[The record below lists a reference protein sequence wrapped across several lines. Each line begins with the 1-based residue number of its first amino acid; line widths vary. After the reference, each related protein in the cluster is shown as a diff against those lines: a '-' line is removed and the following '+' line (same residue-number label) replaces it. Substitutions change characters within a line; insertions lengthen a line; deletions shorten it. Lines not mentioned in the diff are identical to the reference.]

1 MTSFVNLH
9 KTATNKSKMFKT
21 STKRTQE
28 DELPDVARFMPRV
41 YEDDDIDVDGGND
54 LNDDLDA
61 SNEEE
66 VNVKEEEEEEKE
78 EKVVEA
84 AAVTVKKS
92 KSKRIEEEEL
102 RPEEQGCS
110 E

>member
-1 MTSFVNLH
+1 
-9 KTATNKSKMFKT
+9 MFKT

-28 DELPDVARFMPRV
+28 DDLPDVARFMPRV
-41 YEDDDIDVDGGND
+41 YEDDDIDVDGGGND
-54 LNDDLDA
+54 LHDDLDA

-66 VNVKEEEEEEKE
+66 VNVKEEEETEEKE

-110 E
+110 EYQSV